1 MPETDAPAG
10 EKEKSYV
17 VIFGHQSSRTG
28 TCERSKSCKHIKL
41 NSRKLKSVCRTPRKI
56 ASNECSKCAS
66 HTRSDGTC
74 MANICNILSALR
86 WSSTGLPH
94 ASCRSSCDIT
104 TLVSVGRITAVDWQE
119 LGECG
124 LSANGVCQCCLSSSI
139 VSDASVTGASGTL
152 NAGHSVTRGGQNCPD
167 CELVRD
173 TTDSRNDLILPHF
186 DKTSRNGQKN
196 RRT

>member
-1 MPETDAPAG
+1 
-10 EKEKSYV
+10 
-17 VIFGHQSSRTG
+17 
-28 TCERSKSCKHIKL
+28 
-41 NSRKLKSVCRTPRKI
+41 
-56 ASNECSKCAS
+56 
-66 HTRSDGTC
+66 

-139 VSDASVTGASGTL
+139 VSDASVTGASGTFCGCGKVSATCINHETWTFCIPQRL
-152 NAGHSVTRGGQNCPD
+152 GATNHGTMGSVFWDASRNLRLTNAGHSVTRGGQNCPD